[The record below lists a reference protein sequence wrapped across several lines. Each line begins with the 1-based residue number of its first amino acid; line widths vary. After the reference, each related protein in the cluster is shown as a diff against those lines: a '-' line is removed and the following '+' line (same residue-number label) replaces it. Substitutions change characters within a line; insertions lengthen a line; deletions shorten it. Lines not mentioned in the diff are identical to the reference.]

1 MTATLGKF
9 PAGETTKAEAACQI
23 NTDLVLH
30 PFAFSV
36 HTHALGRVVTGWKVS
51 PNMQWT
57 LLGKDDPSLPQMFNP
72 IADKSTT
79 LTGGDILASR
89 CTMVNKGENDVFVGQ
104 TRKDEMCNFY
114 LMYWVEGDKLPSD
127 TFCFSIGPPFY
138 AWDGSEFGQPLKN
151 IPDKEASTYDD

>member
-1 MTATLGKF
+1 MTATLGRF
-9 PAGETTKAEAACQI
+9 PAGKTTKAEAACQI

-30 PFAFSV
+30 PFAFRV
-36 HTHALGRVVTGWKVS
+36 HTHALGKVVTGWKVS
-51 PNMQWT
+51 PDMQWT
-57 LLGKDDPSLPQMFNP
+57 LLGKDDPRLPQMFNP

-89 CTMVNKGENDVFVGQ
+89 CTMINEGDKDVFVGQ

-114 LMYWVEGDKLPSD
+114 IMYWVEGDELPSD

-138 AWDGSEFGQPLKN
+138 AWDGHEFGQSLKN
-151 IPDKEASTYDD
+151 IPDEEASSYDE